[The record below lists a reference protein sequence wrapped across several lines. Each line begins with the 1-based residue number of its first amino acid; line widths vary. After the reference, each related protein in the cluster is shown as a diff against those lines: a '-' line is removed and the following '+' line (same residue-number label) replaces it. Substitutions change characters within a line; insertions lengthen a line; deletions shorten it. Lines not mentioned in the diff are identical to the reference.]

1 VGKVEFT
8 HSKVLSPVV
17 QPLIEV
23 IAMSAVQLMIWV
35 VVLPMARSPKLTGC
49 EHWSGN
55 ATGEPR
61 QMTFPLESVT

>member
-1 VGKVEFT
+1 
-8 HSKVLSPVV
+8 VV

-23 IAMSAVQLMIWV
+23 MAMSAVQLMIWV